1 MITVNWLLHLGHS
14 ATNAP
19 ISSLDCLEISYGSF
33 VQVVKLRMMPVS
45 FCTAEIFLV
54 SPACPLS
61 VTSNDW
67 NIVLNVFQW
76 QIQLQVIRL
85 LWGSL
90 VMCLISCRW

>member
-1 MITVNWLLHLGHS
+1 LEVN
-14 ATNAP
+14 N
-19 ISSLDCLEISYGSF
+19 SSFI
-33 VQVVKLRMMPVS
+33 QVVKLWMMPVG
-45 FCTAEIFLV
+45 FGTAEIFLV
-54 SPACPLS
+54 SPTCPLS

-90 VMCLISCRW
+90 VMRLISSRW